1 MFTVEEIKE
10 LIKVVDQSSIGH
22 IEWCREGAKLVI
34 SKNAAWPQEQPAAA
48 PGQSKPPLQAAPQ
61 QTTAE
66 KPQNAFVEILASTV
80 GTFYAAPEPGAAPFV
95 TVGDKVADGT
105 VVCILEAMKL
115 FNEVASTVTGEVV
128 EILVKDGDFVE
139 YGQPL
144 FLVKP

>member
-10 LIKVVDQSSIGH
+10 LIKAVDQSSIDH
-22 IEWCREGAKLVI
+22 MEWCHEGAKLVI
-34 SKNAAWPQEQPAAA
+34 SKNAILLQEESATA
-48 PGQSKPPLQAAPQ
+48 PNQSKAVLRTAPQ
-61 QTTAE
+61 QITAE
-66 KPQNAFVEILASTV
+66 KPENAFVEILASTV
-80 GTFYAAPEPGAAPFV
+80 GTFYAAPEPGAAPFI
-95 TVGDKVADGT
+95 TIGDKVADGT

-115 FNEVASTVTGEVV
+115 FNEVASNVSGEVV

>member
-10 LIKVVDQSSIGH
+10 LIKAVDQSSIGH
-22 IEWCREGAKLVI
+22 VEWCREGAKLVI
-34 SKNAAWPQEQPAAA
+34 SKNAILPQEQAAA
-48 PGQSKPPLQAAPQ
+48 VSSQVNPGLQEADKHSAEEKS
-61 QTTAE
+61 QT
-66 KPQNAFVEILASTV
+66 AFVEILASTV
-80 GTFYAAPEPGAAPFV
+80 GTFYTAPEPGAAPFV
-95 TVGDKVADGT
+95 AIGDQVTDGT

-115 FNEVASTVTGEVV
+115 FNEVTSTVTGEVV